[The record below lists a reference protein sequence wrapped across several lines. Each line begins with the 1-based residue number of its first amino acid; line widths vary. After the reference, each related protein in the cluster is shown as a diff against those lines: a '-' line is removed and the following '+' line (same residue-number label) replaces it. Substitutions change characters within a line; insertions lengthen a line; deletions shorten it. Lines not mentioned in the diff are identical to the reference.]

1 MDVGAEAVTDT
12 EVDTEVDMEAFVGQH
27 IIDPHL
33 YHHQYIMVSNNAK
46 AIIARTTEQQ
56 YRIIGTK
63 IHCADPLLLEQVWIR
78 SHTRSPPVMWRV

>member
-56 YRIIGTK
+56 VR
-63 IHCADPLLLEQVWIR
+63 IR
-78 SHTRSPPVMWRV
+78 SHPITTSDVESVNNILR